1 MYAVNALIALRL
13 LDSTSL
19 SLLGGQAH
27 PQTNNRRA
35 AYNCRWQKLYLN
47 ILGGA
52 LHSTEGQHTIVDGAQ
67 KVFYVLGGERVILS
81 AQGLHT
87 SYDAVSF
94 LSTFSLKC
102 CSLGGETNPQRG
114 PWLGGESENANRQR
128 DWNRS
133 PFDCLLF
140 GGCAPPPQ
148 ISRLGCKLIS
158 ARGRT

>member
-1 MYAVNALIALRL
+1 VVKASAVVLGLAMYAVNALIALRL
-13 LDSTSL
+13 LDSISL

-35 AYNCRWQKLYLN
+35 AYNCRWQKLDLN

-52 LHSTEGQHTIVDGAQ
+52 LHRTEGQHTIVDGAQ

-102 CSLGGETNPQRG
+102 CSLGGETIPQRG
-114 PWLGGESENANRQR
+114 VPVVGSFPRPKEQHFKDKGDKKEADTIQDE
-128 DWNRS
+128 
-133 PFDCLLF
+133 
-140 GGCAPPPQ
+140 
-148 ISRLGCKLIS
+148 
-158 ARGRT
+158 